1 MCSICLVN
9 GHMSLDKDDIKQKGN
24 VRTNKAVLFILT
36 VIMYVITY
44 SLQSFFTL
52 TTFFKILFCFYH
64 YTQMLHTLSLSLAGG
79 VCTSSQ
85 FVLIFKL

>member
-24 VRTNKAVLFILT
+24 VRTKKAVLFILT

-52 TTFFKILFCFYH
+52 TTFLKFCFAFITILKC
-64 YTQMLHTLSLSLAGG
+64 YTR
-79 VCTSSQ
+79 
-85 FVLIFKL
+85 